1 MTAFDRLGGTVRHHV
16 VNSLGWRTLRP
27 LQEHAIEPLLDGH
40 SALLLAPTAGGKTEA
55 AAFPLL
61 TRMADEDWRPV
72 SVLYVCP
79 IKALLNNLEHRLR
92 AYTGWIGRTVGLW
105 HGDVTSSART
115 RLLQE
120 PPDILLITP
129 ESLEV
134 MLTSSRIDA
143 GALFANVAAL
153 VVDEIHAF
161 AGDDRGWHLLAV
173 VDRIARLSGRPVQR
187 IGLSA
192 TVGNP
197 DALLEWLAGGTGR
210 ESVVVSP
217 PPEAGTVPDIRIDRV
232 GTLANAA
239 LVISRLHR
247 GEKRL
252 VFCDSRARSEELASE
267 LRARDVETFVSHSS
281 LSVDERRRAEA
292 AFAEARD
299 CVIVATST
307 LELGIDVGDLDRVI
321 QIDAPA
327 KVASFLQRLGRTGR
341 RPGTVRNCLFLA
353 TGRDAFVQAVGLA
366 RLWRDG
372 FVEPIEPPAKPFPVL
387 AQQVM
392 ALCLQRRDLGRHTW
406 EENLPT
412 FLPSAGLTGDDARRL
427 IEFML
432 YAGFLVDTGGLIGLG
447 PAAEKAFGAKH
458 YLALF
463 SVFDSPPLFT
473 VMHGRTELGSVHE
486 TSFRMKPKDG
496 PTVLS
501 LAGRSWAVRFVDWQ
515 RQTAWVD
522 PSDRIG
528 RSRWLG
534 GGPTLGFELCQAIK
548 RVLAGEVP
556 EDLLSRRALEAME
569 EVRDEHDW
577 VDVGATT
584 LLLREEGASW
594 YTFGGGLLNAALATR
609 LSSSLGDW
617 RPDSFGVH
625 AGIAPDPGRL
635 REAIAE
641 VVEGNPSLVV
651 PPVDEEA
658 VANVKFA
665 ECVAPE
671 LLSTMWLARYV
682 CRAAWD
688 AVRGLALVVARV
700 DSG

>member
-16 VNSLGWRTLRP
+16 VNSLGWRSLRP
-27 LQEHAIEPLLDGH
+27 LQERAIDPLLDGK

-55 AAFPLL
+55 VVFPLL

-92 AYTGWIGRTVGLW
+92 AYTDWIGRTVGLW

-143 GALFANVAAL
+143 NAVFAHVTAL

-173 VDRIARLSGRPVQR
+173 VDRIARLSERPIQR

-197 DALLEWLAGGTGR
+197 EGLLEWLAGGTGR
-210 ESVVVSP
+210 PAVVVST
-217 PPEAGTVPDIRIDRV
+217 PPEAGTDPDVRIDSI

-239 LVISRLHR
+239 HVISRLHR

-252 VFCDSRARSEELASE
+252 VFCDSRSRSEELASE

-327 KVASFLQRLGRTGR
+327 TVASFLQRLGRTGR
-341 RPGTVRNCLFLA
+341 RSGTTRNCLFL
-353 TGRDAFVQAVGLA
+353 TTKEDAFVQAIGLA

-387 AQQVM
+387 AQQIM
-392 ALCLQRRDLGRHTW
+392 ALCLQQRDFGRHTW
-406 EENLPT
+406 LEGLPT
-412 FLPSAGLTGDDARRL
+412 FLTSAGLAADEARAQL
-427 IEFML
+427 DFML
-432 YAGFLVDTGGLIGLG
+432 HAGFLVDTGGLLALG
-447 PAAEKAFGAKH
+447 TEAEKAFGHKH
-458 YLALF
+458 YLALY
-463 SVFDSPPLFT
+463 SVFNSPPLFT
-473 VMHGRTELGSVHE
+473 VLHGHTELGSVHE
-486 TSFRMKPKDG
+486 NTFRMKQADG
-496 PTVLS
+496 RTVLS
-501 LAGRSWAVRFVDWQ
+501 LAGQSWTVRHIDWQ
-515 RQTAWVD
+515 RQAAWVE

-528 RSRWLG
+528 RSQWLG
-534 GGPTLGFELCQAIK
+534 GRPTLGIELCQAIK
-548 RVLAGEVP
+548 RVFTGEVP
-556 EDLLSRRALEAME
+556 GELLSRRASEAISE
-569 EVRDEHDW
+569 ACNAHGW
-577 VDVGATT
+577 VDIDATT
-584 LLLREEGASW
+584 LLVGEEGMSW
-594 YTFGGGLLNAALATR
+594 YTFGGGLLNAALAAK
-609 LSSSLGDW
+609 LSGPLGKCKH
-617 RPDSFGVH
+617 DSFGVH
-625 AGIAPDPGRL
+625 TGRAHDLDRL
-635 REAIAE
+635 RQAVADVI
-641 VVEGNPSLVV
+641 EGDPMQIM
-651 PPVDEEA
+651 PPIDEETL
-658 VANVKFA
+658 ANVKFA

-671 LLSTMWLARYV
+671 LLSRMWQARFD

-688 AVRGLALVVARV
+688 VVRAQDVVVARV
-700 DSG
+700 